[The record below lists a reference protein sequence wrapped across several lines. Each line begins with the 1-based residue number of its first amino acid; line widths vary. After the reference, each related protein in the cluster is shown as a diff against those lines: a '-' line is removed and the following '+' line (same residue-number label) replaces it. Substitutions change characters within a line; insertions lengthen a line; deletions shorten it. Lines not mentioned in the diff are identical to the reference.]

1 MKARKS
7 VEGEMPKDAAPG
19 ESREGWP
26 EEAGGS
32 REPDAHR
39 EKPDPPDGTEEKRPQ
54 GKVSHRKSR
63 RKQRPARGELAYG
76 KPKDTETGES
86 RRSRPK
92 GRTEEAMPGASRES
106 RPTKSLR
113 RDSRPCEIVNEKTP
127 ETRVSGVFVLNCSIY
142 L

>member
-7 VEGEMPKDAAPG
+7 VEGETPKDAAPG

-39 EKPDPPDGTEEKRPQ
+39 EKPDPPDGPEDAAPRK
-54 GKVSHRKSR
+54 GKVGHRKSR

-76 KPKDTETGES
+76 ETEGHSARRKPGKLTQGKDGGHDA
-86 RRSRPK
+86 R
-92 GRTEEAMPGASRES
+92 
-106 RPTKSLR
+106 
-113 RDSRPCEIVNEKTP
+113 
-127 ETRVSGVFVLNCSIY
+127 
-142 L
+142 

>member
-39 EKPDPPDGTEEKRPQ
+39 EEPDPPDGPEDAAPRKGRV
-54 GKVSHRKSR
+54 GRRKSR
-63 RKQRPARGELAYG
+63 RKQRPERGELAYG
-76 KPKDTETGES
+76 ETEGHSARRKPGKLTGG
-86 RRSRPK
+86 K
-92 GRTEEAMPGASRES
+92 AGGRNAR
-106 RPTKSLR
+106 
-113 RDSRPCEIVNEKTP
+113 
-127 ETRVSGVFVLNCSIY
+127 
-142 L
+142 

>member
-7 VEGEMPKDAAPG
+7 VEGKTPKDAAPG
-19 ESREGWP
+19 ENREGWP

-39 EKPDPPDGTEEKRPQ
+39 EEPDPPDGPEEKRPQ
-54 GKVSHRKSR
+54 GKVDHRKSR

-76 KPKDTETGES
+76 KPKDTEAGES

-92 GRTEEAMPGASRES
+92 GRTEEAMPGESRES
-106 RPTKSLR
+106 RPTESLR
-113 RDSRPCEIVNEKTP
+113 RESRPCEIVNEKTP
-127 ETRVSGVFVLNCSIY
+127 VTRVAGVFVLSRNFY